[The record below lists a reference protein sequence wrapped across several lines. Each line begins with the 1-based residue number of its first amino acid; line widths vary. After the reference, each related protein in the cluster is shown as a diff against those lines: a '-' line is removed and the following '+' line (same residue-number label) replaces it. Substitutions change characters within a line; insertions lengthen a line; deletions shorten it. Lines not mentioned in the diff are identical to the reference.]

1 MKSIV
6 VLNELAIGGTISIL
20 GKAHSLLEIRGVF
33 WDKGSGK
40 HVKALFAWKTDGY
53 SGLFPG

>member
-1 MKSIV
+1 MTQ
-6 VLNELAIGGTISIL
+6 LAETL
-20 GKAHSLLEIRGVF
+20 TLLEIRGVF